1 MGENVIFV
9 RPVET
14 VGIIY
19 DILSSCEHTNFPVVD
34 TDDNGILFGTIGR
47 NGLCVLLQQ
56 RAFGHPHTDLKSEHS
71 DDAINCNYLDVDDA
85 KYYPLVQWDVLEKS
99 YPKYP
104 SVSELRISTTERD
117 YLVDLRP
124 YANTAPLTIQEASSV
139 AVSSALDMHLYVSN
153 KGIEC

>member
-1 MGENVIFV
+1 MGENVVFV
-9 RPVET
+9 RPVES
-14 VGIIY
+14 VGVIY
-19 DILSSCEHTNFPVVD
+19 DILTSCTHTNFPVVD

-47 NGLCVLLQQ
+47 NSLCVLLKQ
-56 RAFGHPHTDLKSEHS
+56 RAFGHPHTDVKSDHS

-104 SVSELRISTTERD
+104 SASELRISKIERD
-117 YLVDLRP
+117 YSVDLRP

-139 AVSSALDMHLYVSN
+139 SVSSPLDIYLCVVN
-153 KGIEC
+153 KQ